1 MKTLVTYLKN
11 YWKLCLVVVLV
22 AAVNQIASLID
33 PLIFQKVI
41 DIYVMHVKEFTFA
54 EFLHGIIK
62 YLLLGVG
69 IVFVARVA
77 KNLQDYYLNTVVQKV
92 GADLYTNGIERSL
105 NLPFESFENEKSGGI
120 LSVLQKARTDVEKF
134 LTITINVAFISFIG
148 FLFVSI
154 YAFVVNWVI
163 GVMFLVTAPVVGFIS
178 YLLSK
183 KVKAMQTKIVGETA
197 ALAGNTT
204 ESLRNIE
211 LIKSLGL
218 SKQEI
223 AHLNS
228 TTQKI
233 LALELNKLRYI
244 RSISF
249 IQGTIINLLRTTIIA
264 VMLVMVW
271 KETLTFGQVWSLLI
285 YSFYLFGP
293 LQELGS
299 MFAAYSESS
308 ASLAKFEEVIN
319 KPVEVIPENAVSLDT
334 VTTISFDD
342 VSFGYASSKDNALSN
357 ISFETNSGKTI
368 AFVGP
373 SGSGKTSLVKLLV
386 GLYQPT
392 SGTVSYNQTSGS
404 AIDLDSL
411 RSQIGFV
418 TQDTQL
424 FAGTIRENMLFVKPD
439 STDEEILDCL
449 HRSSC
454 DTLLSRAEKGL
465 DTTIGESGMKLSGGE
480 RQRLSIARALLRK
493 PSILVFDEATSALDS
508 ITEEEITKTIR
519 DVSQTSS
526 TTTKPITILI
536 AHRLSTIM
544 HADTIYVLE
553 KGTMVES
560 GTHEKLLSEK
570 GLYYAMWR
578 QQIGERL

>member
-1 MKTLVTYLKN
+1 MKTLITYLKK

-41 DIYVMHVKEFTFA
+41 DIYVMHVKDFTFV
-54 EFLHGIIK
+54 EFLHGIVK

-92 GADLYTNGIERSL
+92 GADLYTSGIERSL

-120 LSVLQKARTDVEKF
+120 LSVLQKARADVEKF
-134 LTITINVAFISFIG
+134 LTITINVAFISLIG

-154 YAFVVNWVI
+154 YAFVVHPLI
-163 GVMFLVTAPVVGFIS
+163 GVMFLVTAPIVGVIS
-178 YLLSK
+178 YALSK

-223 AHLNS
+223 SHLNN

-271 KETLTFGQVWSLLI
+271 QGSLTFGQVWSLLI

-299 MFAAYSESS
+299 MFAAYSESQ

-319 KPVEVIPENAVSLDT
+319 KPVEVVPENAVELDT
-334 VTTISFDD
+334 VKTISFND
-342 VSFGYASSKDNALSN
+342 VSFGYASAKDQALSN
-357 ISFETNSGKTI
+357 ISFETSCGKTI

-386 GLYQPT
+386 GLYAPT
-392 SGTVSYNQTSGS
+392 SGQVLYNKTSGS
-404 AIDLDSL
+404 EILLDSL

-424 FAGTIRENMLFVKPD
+424 FAGTIRENMLFVKPEA
-439 STDEEILDCL
+439 SDEEILNAL
-449 HRSSC
+449 HRSAC
-454 DTLLSRAEKGL
+454 DNLLSRAEKGL

-508 ITEEEITKTIR
+508 ITEEEITTTIKNLNQK
-519 DVSQTSS
+519 DNNNS
-526 TTTKPITILI
+526 PITILI

-544 HADTIYVLE
+544 HSDTIYVLE
-553 KGTMVES
+553 KGNIVES
-560 GTHEKLLSEK
+560 GTHENLLQEK

-578 QQIGERL
+578 QQVGER

>member
-1 MKTLVTYLKN
+1 MNTLVTYLKK

-69 IVFVARVA
+69 VVFIARVA

-92 GADLYTNGIERSL
+92 GADLYTYGIERSL
-105 NLPFESFENEKSGGI
+105 HLPFESFENEKSGGI
-120 LSVLQKARTDVEKF
+120 LSTLQKARTDVEKF
-134 LTITINVAFISFIG
+134 LTITINVAFISLIG

-154 YAFVVNWVI
+154 YAFVVHWLI
-163 GVMFLVTAPVVGFIS
+163 GVMFLVTAPIVGIIS
-178 YLLSK
+178 YALSK
-183 KVKAMQTKIVGETA
+183 KVKAMQAKIVSETA

-223 AHLNS
+223 EHLNN

-233 LALELNKLRYI
+233 LDLELQKLRYI
-244 RSISF
+244 RGTSF

-264 VMLVMVW
+264 VMLIMVW
-271 KETLTFGQVWSLLI
+271 KGSLTFGQVWSLLI

-293 LQELGS
+293 LQELGN
-299 MFAAYSESS
+299 MFSAYSESS
-308 ASLAKFEEVIN
+308 ASLAKFEEVVN
-319 KPVEVIPENAVSLDT
+319 KQQEVIPQNAIMLDT
-334 VTTISFDD
+334 VTSISFSD
-342 VSFGYASSKDNALSN
+342 VSFGYQTSNDKALSN

-392 SGTVSYNQTSGS
+392 SGKVMYNKTSGDE
-404 AIDLDSL
+404 ILLDSL

-439 STDEEILDCL
+439 ASDEEILDAL
-449 HRSSC
+449 HRSAC
-454 DTLLSRAEKGL
+454 DNLLSRAEKGL

-508 ITEEEITKTIR
+508 ITEEEITTTIKNLHQK
-519 DVSQTSS
+519 DSNNS
-526 TTTKPITILI
+526 PITILI

-544 HADTIYVLE
+544 HSDTIYVLE
-553 KGTMVES
+553 KGNIVES

-578 QQIGERL
+578 QQVGER